1 LEDLGP
7 DLKTSWTDFVE
18 DAPRFEPNTR
28 LADGKFRAR
37 MITEAIGER
46 NAMSKVTRTT
56 ITIQSRQRIV
66 VRPVPD
72 SLVAWCAECGAE
84 VFMLTPECVAGVLHK
99 TMSEID
105 GLLQSG
111 TLHSNLDHSG
121 ENLICGQSLS
131 AASTEFEIQIEG
143 ENR

>member
-1 LEDLGP
+1 
-7 DLKTSWTDFVE
+7 
-18 DAPRFEPNTR
+18 
-28 LADGKFRAR
+28 
-37 MITEAIGER
+37 
-46 NAMSKVTRTT
+46 MSKVTRTT